1 LGRCWRDASPHRVV
15 TRTIRRSTSTRKRK
29 GGPAWTIDQ
38 KKNKNKKNKSKG
50 AQINNEQEEE
60 KKMKKKMMI
69 LVTVAMMVV
78 VLAAGTAHA
87 GTRANTS
94 LTNAASADSVAVGDQ
109 VTFVLGETNNE
120 SFAISPQVKDFLP
133 AGVQFV
139 SATSSQGQC
148 SFIPGGPNGSGS
160 VECDIGTLPPG
171 ATAFIDVVVVPTQP
185 GTIVNDATDLTN
197 QASASVEV
205 HPAPKP
211 PAPHGKAVAVA
222 GGAVAVAG

>member
-1 LGRCWRDASPHRVV
+1 
-15 TRTIRRSTSTRKRK
+15 
-29 GGPAWTIDQ
+29 
-38 KKNKNKKNKSKG
+38 
-50 AQINNEQEEE
+50 
-60 KKMKKKMMI
+60 MKKTTK
-69 LVTVAMMVV
+69 LVTVAMMIV

-87 GTRANTS
+87 GTRANTT

-109 VTFVLGETNNE
+109 VTFTLGENNNE

-133 AGVQFV
+133 PGVEFV

-148 SFIPGGPNGSGS
+148 SFIPGEHNGSGS
-160 VECDIGTLPPG
+160 VQCDIGTLPPG

-185 GTIVNDATDLTN
+185 ATITNDANDLIN

-205 HPAPKP
+205 HPAQDS
-211 PAPHGKAVAVA
+211 PAPHGKAVAKA